1 MQRSDFALKTRA
13 FISPSKPFGSFP
25 RFPLAGAM
33 RPEGS
38 AAAKIAKG

>member
-13 FISPSKPFGSFP
+13 FISPAKPFGSFP
-25 RFPLAGAM
+25 CFPLAGEKQ
-33 RPEGS
+33 PEGS